1 MSVLHFFDKLE
12 DYVRTRLS
20 RYPITYAFVGGV
32 GVVLFWRGIWMMADE
47 MAVSSIGS
55 VLLSLVILLLTGLFV
70 SFFVGDA
77 IIISGL
83 KRDKKLIEKTE
94 AEVDAELDAF
104 KHMKEEL
111 DQEMITLAEIKRDI
125 ADLKDAVS
133 RLPR

>member
-1 MSVLHFFDKLE
+1 MVRFFDKLE

-20 RYPITYAFVGGV
+20 RRPILYAFVGGV
-32 GVVLFWRGIWMMADE
+32 GVVLFWRGVWMMADE
-47 MAVSSIGS
+47 MGLSSLGS
-55 VLLSLVILLLTGLFV
+55 VVVSLLILLLTGLFV
-70 SFFVGDA
+70 SFFVGDS

-111 DQEMITLAEIKRDI
+111 DQELVTLSDIKREIKE
-125 ADLKDAVS
+125 LKEAVA
-133 RLPR
+133 RIVP